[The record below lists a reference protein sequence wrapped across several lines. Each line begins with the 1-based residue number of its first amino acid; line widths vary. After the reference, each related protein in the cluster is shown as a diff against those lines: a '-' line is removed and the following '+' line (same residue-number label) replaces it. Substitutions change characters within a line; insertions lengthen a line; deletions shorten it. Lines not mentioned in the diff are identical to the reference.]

1 MEWKQFSSTVKCTQA
16 IKQVYFHPSLLVDR
30 QMIWPERAAMIGCL
44 AHVHLTVGSH
54 FTPPHIYIYIYTHV
68 QYNIYIIM
76 NQYVSPQRHHTLEI
90 KLVGWKTLNPRS
102 LVISRAYVG
111 IKGEW
116 RDLGRTY
123 APLCSLVKAPEYT
136 G

>member
-1 MEWKQFSSTVKCTQA
+1 METILEYSEVHSSHQA
-16 IKQVYFHPSLLVDR
+16 SPLPSIPPRGPSDDMTR
-30 QMIWPERAAMIGCL
+30 TSSNDWMSRAR
-44 AHVHLTVGSH
+44 
-54 FTPPHIYIYIYTHV
+54 PPNGGIPFYTAPHIYIYTHV

-111 IKGEW
+111 IKGE
-116 RDLGRTY
+116 
-123 APLCSLVKAPEYT
+123 
-136 G
+136 